1 MMMDPRDVPPRCEV
15 EAADDPN
22 DLIVGTIRPPA
33 WLGRIPTL
41 VRRAIGR
48 ISTLAWPFIGLAGV
62 DAAVRLYDR
71 LGPALDGIS
80 AIGLLSLLMA
90 VVEGAATVLLSAAL
104 LVGGRRSGGAA
115 SWLVQGALGLVGAE
129 MVRLFGEGVL
139 DVIVGPRT
147 LDENLT
153 EPFLRSSAI
162 WGLAILLEL
171 FGLARIAFGL
181 GDLAR
186 ARRRL
191 GLCLFAGLVS
201 VVALAT
207 VAAGLSMEGF
217 LIQPGERT
225 PLLLNVAIVTGG
237 LLRLGLWVSIAA
249 IASRREGRSWSTI
262 LVGSLAVVLAS
273 AVGSV
278 GWLIFLWL
286 WPGWTQDP
294 LSWLNGLGL
303 ISSTAAAVGAVAL
316 CVGFAL
322 VLHGAGADDGTSQAA
337 PDGLRRDPV

>member
-1 MMMDPRDVPPRCEV
+1 
-15 EAADDPN
+15 
-22 DLIVGTIRPPA
+22 
-33 WLGRIPTL
+33 
-41 VRRAIGR
+41 
-48 ISTLAWPFIGLAGV
+48 
-62 DAAVRLYDR
+62 
-71 LGPALDGIS
+71 
-80 AIGLLSLLMA
+80 
-90 VVEGAATVLLSAAL
+90 
-104 LVGGRRSGGAA
+104 
-115 SWLVQGALGLVGAE
+115 
-129 MVRLFGEGVL
+129 
-139 DVIVGPRT
+139 
-147 LDENLT
+147 
-153 EPFLRSSAI
+153 
-162 WGLAILLEL
+162 
-171 FGLARIAFGL
+171 
-181 GDLAR
+181 
-186 ARRRL
+186 
-191 GLCLFAGLVS
+191 
-201 VVALAT
+201 
-207 VAAGLSMEGF
+207 MEGF

-237 LLRLGLWVSIAA
+237 LLRLGIWVSIAA